1 MHAHQSRLRVLFDH
15 RRRQNPIAGAT
26 HGIRTPRFLGVFF
39 FVLVVRKEGKKSYY
53 VVCVSAERKFK
64 TWLAPTASYRPI
76 LRVAAKFEML
86 SKLPNLLSLNTL
98 VVHSFKKV
106 WGKLKHRSFLRA
118 NYHFSEK
125 MAYSACCAAYIN
137 APLW

>member
-86 SKLPNLLSLNTL
+86 SKPPDSLCLTMVSSFNTMWRKLSM
-98 VVHSFKKV
+98 VPSREHQI
-106 WGKLKHRSFLRA
+106 
-118 NYHFSEK
+118 SEK
-125 MAYSACCAAYIN
+125 RAYSACCTAYSN